1 MTILCKNC
9 NTELPD
15 TATTCYKCGTLQ
27 NGAENRFSKQ
37 INLENNSNMEVIS
50 QLGNYAVYEHKQDL
64 SCDDNYISSYFAKE
78 MNVRRRQLLVTLN
91 GGAVKVQA
99 GAMQWMFGD
108 VVSETGLGSGVQAVG
123 NLIKGAVASM
133 VTKESAVKPIYKG
146 IGLLMLEPTY
156 KNIILED
163 VSSWGEDGVVLD
175 DSIFLACDSQ
185 LKEKVVARQNLSS
198 AFGGKGIF
206 NLCLS
211 GHGIAALE
219 CPIPRNELIEFTLND
234 DTLKIDGNMAVMWS
248 KSLDFTVE
256 RSSKSLIGSMVN
268 KEGLV
273 NVYRGTGKVL
283 MAPTI
288 SGTLMKEGFNEQANA
303 VKGPWD
309 GYAHSLTR

>member
-1 MTILCKNC
+1 MH
-9 NTELPD
+9 
-15 TATTCYKCGTLQ
+15 
-27 NGAENRFSKQ
+27 S
-37 INLENNSNMEVIS
+37 IS
-50 QLGNYAVYEHKQDL
+50 EYYA
-64 SCDDNYISSYFAKE
+64 AK
-78 MNVRRRQLLVTLN
+78 MNVKRRQLLVTLN
-91 GGAVKVQA
+91 GGSIKVQA

-108 VVSETGLGSGVQAVG
+108 VASETGLGSGVQAVG

-133 VTKESAVKPIYKG
+133 VTKESAIKPLYKG
-146 IGLLMLEPTY
+146 TGLIMLEPTY

-163 VSSWGEDGVVLD
+163 VSSWGEEGIVLD

-185 LKEKVVARQNLSS
+185 LKEKIVARQNLSS

-219 CPIPRNELIEFTLND
+219 CPIPRNELIEFTLNN

-273 NVYRGTGKVL
+273 NVYKGTGKVL

-288 SGTLMKEGFNEQANA
+288 NGTLMNEGLNQQTNA
-303 VKGPWD
+303 VKGPLE
-309 GYAHSLTR
+309 GYAHSLSR